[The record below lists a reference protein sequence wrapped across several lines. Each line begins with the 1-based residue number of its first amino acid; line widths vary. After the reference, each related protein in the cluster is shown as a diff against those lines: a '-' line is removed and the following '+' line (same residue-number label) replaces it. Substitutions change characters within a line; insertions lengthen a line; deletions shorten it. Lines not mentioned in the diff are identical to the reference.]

1 MLMPFPARGGGEPLL
16 TRLCGLEARAGFS
29 LCAGRQAAVTWQRF
43 SGGCGPVGGRGEAR
57 GRGPHETLAS
67 HHCPYQQQLGSR
79 QINMTGPGHLSQN
92 IYFITPLHRS
102 LSTFA
107 TISGMCRAS
116 NLDPLVSLGL
126 GDKVPHSL
134 CDGVPVNAKH
144 LQQLRRL
151 PASWHLAHGQA
162 GDGDARLA
170 HQGRAHGLT

>member
-1 MLMPFPARGGGEPLL
+1 MGNLCSLGCAALRGRRPERASASAPGGRLRSHGSASLVAVGQRGGGP
-16 TRLCGLEARAGFS
+16 
-29 LCAGRQAAVTWQRF
+29 
-43 SGGCGPVGGRGEAR
+43 GEV
-57 GRGPHETLAS
+57 HETLAS

-79 QINMTGPGHLSQN
+79 QINMTRPGHLSQN
-92 IYFITPLHRS
+92 IYFITPLHIS

-116 NLDPLVSLGL
+116 NRDPLLSLGL

-134 CDGVPVNAKH
+134 CDGVPVDAKH